1 MALSGKY
8 GKIDILKI
16 GEDELL
22 FILRAQDNL
31 AKSAIKMYRALAASH
46 GAPVADT
53 LQKEIDSFRR
63 GVVKRRYRIS

>member
-8 GKIDILKI
+8 GKIDMPNI
-16 GEDELL
+16 GEDEPV
-22 FILRAQDNL
+22 FVLRARDKL
-31 AKSAIKMYRALAASH
+31 AEHAIEMYRALAASH

-63 GVVKRRYRIS
+63 WSGQKKIPD

>member
-1 MALSGKY
+1 MV
-8 GKIDILKI
+8 
-16 GEDELL
+16 EDEPV

-31 AKSAIKMYRALAASH
+31 AKSAIEMYRALAASH

-63 GVVKRRYRIS
+63 WSGQKKIPD